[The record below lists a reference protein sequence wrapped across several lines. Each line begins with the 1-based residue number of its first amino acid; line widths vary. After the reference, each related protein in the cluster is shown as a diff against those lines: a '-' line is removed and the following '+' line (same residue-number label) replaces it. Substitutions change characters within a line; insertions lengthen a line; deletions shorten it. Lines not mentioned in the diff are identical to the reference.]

1 MFNCLGGG
9 VSCAFLGRGGGGKI
23 KYKLYRGGGVIV
35 PLCDMWGGGYSLYKF
50 VQNVGGGEV

>member
-1 MFNCLGGG
+1 M
-9 VSCAFLGRGGGGKI
+9 RGKE
-23 KYKLYRGGGVIV
+23 KYKLYGGGGVIV